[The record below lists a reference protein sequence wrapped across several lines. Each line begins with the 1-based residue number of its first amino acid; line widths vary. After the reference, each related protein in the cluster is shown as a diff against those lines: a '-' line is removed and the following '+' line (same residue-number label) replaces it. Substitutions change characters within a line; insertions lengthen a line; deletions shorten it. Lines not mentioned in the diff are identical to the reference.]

1 MKAFNDVAKHLE
13 LEDERLEAYKASGQV
28 YYTEDAGTSRS
39 KPNFRKGKF
48 IQKKGKK
55 GGPHFNKGKKQFKK
69 KGKKG
74 GQKKLNLKKVK
85 CFSCQKMGHF
95 ARDYSKQAESEKVF
109 VNYVNSHVSF
119 VSSTVF
125 LTEPVSSSWIIDS
138 GSTDHVTKDR

>member
-1 MKAFNDVAKHLE
+1 MKVNLTHNESIVTFNDVAKHLE
-13 LEDERLEAYKASGQV
+13 LEDERLEAYKAFGQV

-85 CFSCQKMGHF
+85 CFSC
-95 ARDYSKQAESEKVF
+95 
-109 VNYVNSHVSF
+109 
-119 VSSTVF
+119 
-125 LTEPVSSSWIIDS
+125 
-138 GSTDHVTKDR
+138 